1 MLLDGEPGPGGL
13 SAASPQSQA
22 GEWGQDLRLEG
33 WGREGV
39 ERARRARRSPL
50 LQRQQSTKGGR
61 LKPGS
66 PELSPKFTTGPDLCS
81 LEHLPG
87 SPWSPTCSRAQ
98 PVTGSQEASAVA
110 GGAGG
115 WGGEH
120 HAIPQPG
127 GDSQQP
133 RAPSTRPGLG
143 PLSPCPLALTLLFGS
158 LLPSTPL
165 SILPSSMPSFHASLS
180 SSLPPSFSLPY
191 HSCPVMKSHREKLHS
206 PKAGVN
212 LL

>member
-39 ERARRARRSPL
+39 ERARRARRSPP

-66 PELSPKFTTGPDLCS
+66 PEPSPKFTTGPDLCS

-120 HAIPQPG
+120 HSIPQPG

-143 PLSPCPLALTLLFGS
+143 PLSPCPLALTLFSCPS
-158 LLPSTPL
+158 LAPYFHPLLSPFSHLPCLPSM
-165 SILPSSMPSFHASLS
+165 LPF
-180 SSLPPSFSLPY
+180 LPPFPPPSRFPIIPAPL
-191 HSCPVMKSHREKLHS
+191 
-206 PKAGVN
+206 
-212 LL
+212 

>member
-39 ERARRARRSPL
+39 ERARRARRSSH

-66 PELSPKFTTGPDLCS
+66 PEPSPKFTTGPDLCS

-110 GGAGG
+110 GGTT
-115 WGGEH
+115 
-120 HAIPQPG
+120 PYP
-127 GDSQQP
+127 SQEGTRNSQGHPAHGQGSGRSP
-133 RAPSTRPGLG
+133 RALWP
-143 PLSPCPLALTLLFGS
+143 
-158 LLPSTPL
+158 
-165 SILPSSMPSFHASLS
+165 
-180 SSLPPSFSLPY
+180 
-191 HSCPVMKSHREKLHS
+191 
-206 PKAGVN
+206 
-212 LL
+212 